1 MTTPG
6 LSDVFAERLSRS
18 PTAASYE
25 LRMIIGWPSML
36 RYVSS
41 PASKNDIRL
50 RTRSIDYIPPTI
62 FFSQFSQGR
71 SKMPLR
77 HVEQISYEG

>member
-25 LRMIIGWPSML
+25 LSMVMGWPRML

-41 PASKNDIRL
+41 PESRNDIRP
-50 RTRSIDYIPPTI
+50 RTRGSDYIPPTI

-71 SKMPLR
+71 SEMLLR